1 MLFFNLNFSSIFD
14 TAMTEY
20 LEITYK
26 DTVNQHIFAPNL
38 TKISRMRTN
47 VGLQ

>member
-1 MLFFNLNFSSIFD
+1 
-14 TAMTEY
+14 MTEY

-26 DTVNQHIFAPNL
+26 DTVNQHLFVANL
-38 TKISRMRTN
+38 TKISPMRIN

>member
-26 DTVNQHIFAPNL
+26 DTVNQHIFVPNL
-38 TKISRMRTN
+38 TKISHIN